1 MNRINH
7 KGDYYL
13 FVLRSYFF
21 SLFHFLWS
29 KFKRFIQEIFCKK
42 GALKFPKKQIW
53 ALKNVYEGAHF
64 TVVLSIAKEEPLHR
78 NFRRVCGSFYRA
90 ALFVEQFIFL
100 SNKLYWTGGQLS
112 KRSSHCKTIL
122 PRTDKTIKYLIWT
135 NEHKTK
141 DLKNGSYYKKVKV
154 SCEAVSSAKYK

>member
-7 KGDYYL
+7 KGDYL

-21 SLFHFLWS
+21 SLFHFSWF
-29 KFKRFIQEIFCKK
+29 KFKRFVQEIFCKK

-78 NFRRVCGSFYRA
+78 NFRRVCGSFHRA

-100 SNKLYWTGGQLS
+100 SNKLYWTGGQLI

-135 NEHKTK
+135 NKHKTK

>member
-1 MNRINH
+1 MNRIND
-7 KGDYYL
+7 KGDYL

-21 SLFHFLWS
+21 SLFHFSWF

-42 GALKFPKKQIW
+42 GALKFPKKPIW

-78 NFRRVCGSFYRA
+78 NFRRVSRSFHRA

-100 SNKLYWTGGQLS
+100 SNKLYWTGGNLLKDQAIVKQFFLVQTR
-112 KRSSHCKTIL
+112 RSNIWSEQTNIKQRIWKTVA
-122 PRTDKTIKYLIWT
+122 TIK
-135 NEHKTK
+135 K
-141 DLKNGSYYKKVKV
+141 
-154 SCEAVSSAKYK
+154 

>member
-7 KGDYYL
+7 KGDYL

-21 SLFHFLWS
+21 SLFHFSWF
-29 KFKRFIQEIFCKK
+29 KFKRFVQEIFCKK

-78 NFRRVCGSFYRA
+78 NFRRVCGSFHRA

-100 SNKLYWTGGQLS
+100 SNKLYWTGGNLLKDQAIVKQFFLVQTR
-112 KRSSHCKTIL
+112 RSNIWSEQTNIKQRIWKTVV
-122 PRTDKTIKYLIWT
+122 TIK
-135 NEHKTK
+135 K
-141 DLKNGSYYKKVKV
+141 
-154 SCEAVSSAKYK
+154 